1 MNSLSINMCYF
12 GHVKN
17 GQATMSFFTHK
28 AFYLKNI
35 NCTAVGLSL
44 LIFLHRTYMNVSLY
58 LSESP

>member
-1 MNSLSINMCYF
+1 
-12 GHVKN
+12 
-17 GQATMSFFTHK
+17 MSFFTDK
-28 AFYLKNI
+28 DFYLKNI